1 MSFGEKILLK
11 YGYEKGK
18 GLGKNENGIKEAIK
32 ANFKVSFFKYLKGNF
47 IIFILLF
54 LV

>member
-32 ANFKVSFFKYLKGNF
+32 ANFKVSFFKS
-47 IIFILLF
+47 
-54 LV
+54 